1 VASSVELWTVQYSI
15 AYWMFSII
23 TLFLLFNNLKK
34 IIKNRFILIFFYF
47 QHLLIHLIYS
57 VGSAKNC
64 LNFE

>member
-34 IIKNRFILIFFYF
+34 ITKKKQVNFNIFYF
-47 QHLLIHLIYS
+47 QHLIHFYS
-57 VGSAKNC
+57 VGSAKNS

>member
-47 QHLLIHLIYS
+47 QHLLIHFYS
-57 VGSAKNC
+57 VGSAKNS

>member
-34 IIKNRFILIFFYF
+34 ITKKNRLILIFFIFNILY
-47 QHLLIHLIYS
+47 IS
-57 VGSAKNC
+57 TA
-64 LNFE
+64 

>member
-34 IIKNRFILIFFYF
+34 IMKNRFILIFFIFNILY
-47 QHLLIHLIYS
+47 IS
-57 VGSAKNC
+57 TA
-64 LNFE
+64 